1 MRPVIRPFY
10 SIGDSETMAFF
21 NEDENPDDFLYLI
34 GKKFKGKNFRIEGE
48 VTEIIAEHTA
58 LSGTILM
65 VVLDT
70 GKKIPV
76 RRLVEK

>member
-1 MRPVIRPFY
+1 MRPTISPFY
-10 SIGDSETMAFF
+10 QIGESKIMAFF
-21 NEDENPDDFLYLI
+21 NEKENPDDYLYLI
-34 GKKFKGKNFRIEGE
+34 GKKFKGDNFRIEGE
-48 VTEIIAEHTA
+48 IAEVIGEHTA

-65 VVLDT
+65 AVLDT